1 MWSSQARTLSVAPD
15 GLGEMPDPSPV
26 LVIWPQPASV
36 TASPT
41 TVPFAPSASATL
53 TPPPSLKPLRSL
65 KTYLG
70 YTTTPVALKLPLN
83 LQDLVSVALSQQ
95 GLPKP
100 QTMS

>member
-1 MWSSQARTLSVAPD
+1 M
-15 GLGEMPDPSPV
+15 
-26 LVIWPQPASV
+26 

-41 TVPFAPSASATL
+41 TVRFVPSAPATL
-53 TPPPSLKPLRSL
+53 TLSPSRKPLRSL

-70 YTTTPVALKLPLN
+70 YTNTPVASKLPPS

-100 QTMS
+100 QTVS